1 MDGKAVSCAHP
12 SKNAPFWKDQSQ
24 PVKESRRS
32 GGRPRLW
39 CDDCTDLPSLR
50 PAGAAAAGISFRAWF
65 QTEARFLRRTG
76 RASPDCPRFVP
87 VFICV
92 FWGQAK
98 PYLARL
104 SGIFDQLSPCPQDF
118 LLRSD
123 TSPNEKAPSNVV
135 GGMFGGMNHSTR
147 PNQPYRTGFSKDFT
161 TPLSAPISFK
171 QKAQSSRL
179 GFLLFRFSVSATGD
193 SFMQAEPRS
202 FNDRPARSRRRNYRA
217 ATVAFH
223 HRAGRHDRRGI
234 AFRIPP
240 IEGYSMK
247 RYVKAEHITV
257 TVATAAAKAP

>member
-1 MDGKAVSCAHP
+1 MIVPA
-12 SKNAPFWKDQSQ
+12 F
-24 PVKESRRS
+24 
-32 GGRPRLW
+32 
-39 CDDCTDLPSLR
+39 PSLR
-50 PAGAAAAGISFRAWF
+50 P
-65 QTEARFLRRTG
+65 EERRRPG
-76 RASPDCPRFVP
+76 FPSAHGSRRRQGSCG
-87 VFICV
+87 
-92 FWGQAK
+92 GQAGR
-98 PYLARL
+98 PQTVP
-104 SGIFDQLSPCPQDF
+104 GLSPCLYVCSGDRQSLIWRGFRGFMTGCPRVPKTF
-118 LLRSD
+118 
-123 TSPNEKAPSNVV
+123 APAGHVAQRKSSIERGWGYVWGYESFNATELALQNSL
-135 GGMFGGMNHSTR
+135 FERLYNSS
-147 PNQPYRTGFSKDFT
+147 F
-161 TPLSAPISFK
+161 APISFK